1 MGQFPPFESDV
12 SPIKNGDFHC
22 HVSFLG
28 CNGDMDDHIGFN
40 CRSLKVLQQCINILF
55 MLAEKKGFFVA
66 TGHYPIGSMYG
77 IYYIPTNLP

>member
-55 MLAEKKGFFVA
+55 TLAEKKA
-66 TGHYPIGSMYG
+66 SSLPRDT
-77 IYYIPTNLP
+77 IP